1 LLETNID
8 IRTPDT
14 SLRPNTLQGVTC
26 LAVAKSYLPVTI
38 ATVASMESIDGNSF
52 TMVCDWRTEGDAE
65 EKSSSLKV
73 MVVVEP
79 TYQPNILGS
88 LPLVGNI

>member
-14 SLRPNTLQGVTC
+14 SLRPSTLQGVTC

-73 MVVVEP
+73 MVEP